1 MHFQEQVRVEVPRAV
16 AWDFLWQTERLA
28 ACLPGCTGVE
38 VVQPD
43 LAYRVQFEDHIGPY
57 RVHFDLQAVVQEA
70 LPGERV
76 RLFCSGEDRR
86 LGAAQRVTLDV
97 TLRALEPSATQID
110 VSAEVEVLG
119 RLAALGQ
126 FAIKRKAKDV
136 VRQFAA
142 NIQAALAPSQVGGAE
157 RC

>member
-1 MHFQEQVRVEVPRAV
+1 MHFEEQLRVDVPLAA

-38 VVQPD
+38 VLEPGTS
-43 LAYRVQFEDHIGPY
+43 YRVQFEDHIGPY
-57 RVHFDLQAVVQEA
+57 RVHFDLQAEVQES
-70 LPGERV
+70 LPEERI

-86 LGAAQRVTLDV
+86 LGAAQQVTLIV
-97 TLRALEPSATQID
+97 NLRALEASTTQID
-110 VSAEVEVLG
+110 VSADVEVLG

-142 NIQAALAPSQVGGAE
+142 NIQAALAPSQVGGA
-157 RC
+157 